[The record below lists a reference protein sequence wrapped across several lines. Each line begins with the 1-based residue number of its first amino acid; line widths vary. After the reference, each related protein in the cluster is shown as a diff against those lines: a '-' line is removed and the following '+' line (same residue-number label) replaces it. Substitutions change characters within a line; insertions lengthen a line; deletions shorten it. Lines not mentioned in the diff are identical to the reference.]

1 VRSITLTVGLQ
12 GRGYIYEGHWALPL
26 VCKLWKGIAYTVNGA
41 PSNRNLIDFEANAGV
56 VLKGPFKGRDNDSVG
71 VSVGYV
77 DISPGV
83 VFANNTAPTTPNSPV
98 PSGETVIEATDLRQ
112 VTPW

>member
-1 VRSITLTVGLQ
+1 
-12 GRGYIYEGHWALPL
+12 
-26 VCKLWKGIAYTVNGA
+26 
-41 PSNRNLIDFEANAGV
+41 LIDFEANAGV

-112 VTPW
+112 VTPWWQVQADVQYFFHPTGGIPNPTNGEPVRNEAVVGLQTVVTF